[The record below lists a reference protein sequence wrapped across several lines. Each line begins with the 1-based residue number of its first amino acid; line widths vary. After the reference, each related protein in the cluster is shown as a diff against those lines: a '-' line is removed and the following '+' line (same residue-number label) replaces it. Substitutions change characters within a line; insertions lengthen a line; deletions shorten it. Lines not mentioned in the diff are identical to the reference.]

1 MVLYSRFGLCFGMH
15 YFVPFLVLQS
25 SWRGRELVAL
35 LLLSYGCLVT
45 VNVLWL
51 FLAGPWVG
59 LQCVIVVFPNHT
71 HLHFTGQKRLKK
83 HCSKHFPRPCGKKR
97 AQITRDSFSLVE
109 AFALNLKKVWL
120 SLITR
125 LDFDPPCNFFC
136 HLQIFIPTLL
146 FPIFQ
151 RIFSNWRNENA
162 ESFDFL
168 FST

>member
-1 MVLYSRFGLCFGMH
+1 MFWY
-15 YFVPFLVLQS
+15 
-25 SWRGRELVAL
+25 AL
-35 LLLSYGCLVT
+35 LCALSSFAIILKRKRAGCFAFI
-45 VNVLWL
+45 VLRMSCYCKCSVAIPRGTMGWS
-51 FLAGPWVG
+51 AV
-59 LQCVIVVFPNHT
+59 CNCCISNHT

-151 RIFSNWRNENA
+151 RIFSN
-162 ESFDFL
+162 
-168 FST
+168 